1 MSARFR
7 YKVFVSWKKM
17 DRSEDI
23 DNLSGRIEE

>member
-23 DNLSGRIEE
+23 DNFERYQAE